1 MIMLSAK
8 TCNVQHAHR
17 FERVDIVFSTT
28 DVSLKLQIGNKF

>member
-17 FERVDIVFSTT
+17 FERVDFVFSTT
-28 DVSLKLQIGNKF
+28 DVSLKL